1 MNAHTVSPDKGW
13 HWGVEPWFC
22 LLGGQSLFGD
32 AGQTETEK
40 KICLP
45 NWMGRQTQ
53 RIDGGSNTYLPNE
66 PRGFSKEGKDGG
78 PNIYPQK
85 GRRGLSKEGN

>member
-1 MNAHTVSPDKGW
+1 
-13 HWGVEPWFC
+13 
-22 LLGGQSLFGD
+22 
-32 AGQTETEK
+32 
-40 KICLP
+40 
-45 NWMGRQTQ
+45 MGRQTQ